1 VISSELGIVLLI
13 FVLYGSTSVVFLY
26 ANEGT
31 LARVIHGIRIQIG
44 SDSVRIVGRSPTL
57 LNPLTPMYPAFRG
70 RWGNAH
76 EIAAAPGLRSRV
88 DEAISASNVLAPYAI
103 VVALYV
109 VVGIPAALLLG
120 GPLRAV
126 PVALLAYLATVA
138 MLVRLWFL
146 REEFSLSGKQFA
158 VVAFESILCLPF
170 GAGVVRRL
178 SLMIPVVDDLASFT
192 TDMQV
197 NQRIDAITILV
208 RRCAEMQNLYSED
221 SAEFMR
227 LRVYGEQLRSLS
239 LNSSPLGPAWSA
251 FADTDQALDL
261 GDVSDNKSGN
271 P

>member
-1 VISSELGIVLLI
+1 MISSELGIILLI

-31 LARVIHGIRIQIG
+31 LERVIGGIRIQIG
-44 SDSVRIVGRSPTL
+44 SDSMRIVGRSPAL

-76 EIAAAPGLRSRV
+76 EIAEGPGLRSRV
-88 DEAISASNVLAPYAI
+88 AEAINASNVLAPYVIA
-103 VVALYV
+103 VALYA
-109 VVGIPAALLLG
+109 VVGIPAALLFG

-146 REEFSLSGKQFA
+146 REEFSLTRKQFA

-178 SLMIPVVDDLASFT
+178 SLMIPIVDDLASFT
-192 TDMQV
+192 GDMQA
-197 NQRIDAITILV
+197 NQRIDAITILR
-208 RRCAEMQNLYSED
+208 RRCAEVQNFYSEGSD
-221 SAEFMR
+221 GFLR
-227 LRVYGEQLRSLS
+227 LKAYGEQLTSLL
-239 LNSSPLGPAWSA
+239 LNCSPIESTWRA
-251 FADTDQALDL
+251 FPDADQAFDR
-261 GDVSDNKSGN
+261 GDVSHNKSGN

>member
-1 VISSELGIVLLI
+1 
-13 FVLYGSTSVVFLY
+13 
-26 ANEGT
+26 
-31 LARVIHGIRIQIG
+31 
-44 SDSVRIVGRSPTL
+44 
-57 LNPLTPMYPAFRG
+57 
-70 RWGNAH
+70 
-76 EIAAAPGLRSRV
+76 V

-126 PVALLAYLATVA
+126 PVALLAYLATAA

-158 VVAFESILCLPF
+158 LVAFESILCLPF
-170 GAGVVRRL
+170 GAGIVRRL

-221 SAEFMR
+221 STGFMR
-227 LRVYGEQLRSLS
+227 LRAYGEQLTSLL
-239 LNSSPLGPAWSA
+239 LNSSPLGSAWNA
-251 FADTDQALDL
+251 FTDTDQALDL
-261 GDVSDNKSGN
+261 GDVRNNKSGN